1 MFYRSIKVNKYLK
14 VYKIAIIKY
23 SANAPAKMECTEKH
37 SKRNLANTKATLA
50 TLGDIIVLLCG
61 FNATLSFI
69 EACFWHLTEP
79 SALVFRFLP
88 VIYLFACFVTSFL
101 FSINE
106 YFKNNSK
113 FNISW
118 AFVKHFLGTCLVTPS
133 VLSITKY
140 LKNLKLKHKLKF
152 LFFRC

>member
-1 MFYRSIKVNKYLK
+1 M
-14 VYKIAIIKY
+14 
-23 SANAPAKMECTEKH
+23 
-37 SKRNLANTKATLA
+37 
-50 TLGDIIVLLCG
+50 LLCG
-61 FNATLSFI
+61 FNATISFI

-88 VIYLFACFVTSFL
+88 VIYLFACLVTSFL
-101 FSINE
+101 FSLNE

-152 LFFRC
+152 LFFRCWLNRFFCLFLDFSVWTKLLLIGRIFRSSYFFAALSASLQKHDTGEN